1 MARKIEYKNLVQE
14 VEATHADVA
23 WWGVFRAFSLL
34 KMFLFCF
41 REKASLLGAL
51 FWATRQGSI
60 FFFFCLFF
68 CFVFK
73 GR

>member
-1 MARKIEYKNLVQE
+1 MLMLLGGESLE
-14 VEATHADVA
+14 L
-23 WWGVFRAFSLL
+23 FSLL

-60 FFFFCLFF
+60 FFFFFF
-68 CFVFK
+68 F
-73 GR
+73 